1 LLFSDISVFIQNL
14 LSNFMEIFMKTLL
27 VTGGAGFIGSNLA
40 DTLLDQGYEVIAVDN
55 FDDFYDP
62 AIKRRNI
69 SLALT
74 RPAYTFI
81 ESDICNTDFLLK
93 VLPAGI
99 SAVIHLAAKAGVR
112 NSILFPAGYEENN
125 TRSLTKAIELAVK
138 LNITR
143 FVFTSSSSI
152 YGNSKLVPF
161 QEDQSGLVPL
171 NPYAT
176 SKLQSEEIGKK
187 CSEEYDLNFISLRL
201 FSVYG
206 PRLRPDLMMTNI
218 AKSIYSGKPLK
229 IFGNG
234 SVVRDFTHVSDITD
248 GIIKSMSYSNK
259 NYDLFNLGYGSPV
272 SLMDIIGIFE
282 NITGEKIRL
291 EFSNAI
297 KGESDI
303 TWADNTKAKN
313 LLNFNPKTSLYD
325 GIKDF
330 LKWYADFNNI
340 HS

>member
-1 LLFSDISVFIQNL
+1 
-14 LSNFMEIFMKTLL
+14 MEIFMEALL
-27 VTGGAGFIGSNLA
+27 VTGGAGFIGSNLT
-40 DTLLDQGYEVIAVDN
+40 DTLLDQGYKVIAVDN

-62 AIKRRNI
+62 AIKRSNI
-69 SLALT
+69 SQTLT
-74 RPAYTFI
+74 RPGYTFI
-81 ESDICNTDFLLK
+81 EADVCHTDFLLK
-93 VLPAGI
+93 VLPVGI
-99 SAVIHLAAKAGVR
+99 SAIIHLAAKAGVR
-112 NSILFPAGYEENN
+112 NSIQYPAGYEENN
-125 TRSLTKAIELAVK
+125 TRSLSKAIELAVK
-138 LNITR
+138 LNINR
-143 FVFTSSSSI
+143 FIFTSSSSI

-161 QEDQSGLVPL
+161 HEDQTGLVPL

-187 CSEEYDLNFISLRL
+187 CSKEHDLNFISLRL

-234 SVVRDFTHVSDITD
+234 SVVRDFTHVSDITN
-248 GIIKSMSYSNK
+248 GIINSMSYSGK
-259 NYDLFNLGYGSPV
+259 KYDLFNLGYGSPV

-282 NITGEKIRL
+282 DITGEKIRL

-303 TWADNTKAKN
+303 TWADNTKAKK
-313 LLNFNPKTSLYD
+313 LLNFSPKTSLHD
-325 GIKDF
+325 GVKDF
-330 LKWYADFNNI
+330 LKWYTDFNNI
-340 HS
+340 HN